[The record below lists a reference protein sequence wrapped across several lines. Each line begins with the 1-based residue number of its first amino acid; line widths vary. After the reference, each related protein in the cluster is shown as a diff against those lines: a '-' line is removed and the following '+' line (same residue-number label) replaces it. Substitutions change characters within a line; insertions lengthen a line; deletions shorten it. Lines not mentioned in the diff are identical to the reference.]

1 MNSRDFELTSAL
13 TCARRMNPISRRI
26 QI

>member
-1 MNSRDFELTSAL
+1 MNSRDFELMSAL